1 MKHCNPFLTIA
12 TILLL
17 SGISH
22 AGWFSNSPT
31 EVVKGST
38 LNLNETTTIGQAFD
52 GAFDSPAWQD
62 FTTDKGQAVV
72 EFSGRISEATH
83 QAAVKMLGEYYS
95 AYDLYRFCMANGD
108 YSDFKGDESDMGQLI
123 THFMNTQWW
132 PVGAA
137 CTVQFLMNV
146 DGESF
151 QVGAME
157 STAWRGIPETTI
169 LEIIYQ

>member
-1 MKHCNPFLTIA
+1 MRQPNILPAIVIILFA
-12 TILLL
+12 T
-17 SGISH
+17 GISH

-31 EVVKGST
+31 EVVKGGT
-38 LNLNETTTIGQAFD
+38 LNINETTSIGQAFD
-52 GAFDSPAWQD
+52 GAFDSPAWQE
-62 FTTDKGQAVV
+62 FTTDKGQTVV

-123 THFMNTQWW
+123 AHFMNTQWW
-132 PVGAA
+132 PAGAA

-146 DGESF
+146 DGETF

-157 STAWRGIPETTI
+157 STAWQGIPETTI